1 MRKDLMGCYMSF
13 EKDKD
18 GNEVPFITSQFE
30 PNYARTCIPT
40 FDEPDI
46 KMIFDVTVSVPNSM
60 DVYFNTEPL
69 TSEVVTIISD
79 EHSSR
84 SLSSVHS
91 LDSYKRVHFMETP
104 VMSAYLLAFAAGSYS
119 SITSITEHSIPVSL
133 IFPSCS
139 LFQFFSF

>member
-1 MRKDLMGCYMSF
+1 MIIDLVKPLSPGYYNLSISYGSVMRKDLMGCYMSF

-60 DVYFNTEPL
+60 DLYFNTEPL
-69 TSEVVTIISD
+69 TSEIVTNVSD
-79 EHSSR
+79 DQSSS
-84 SLSSVHS
+84 SLC
-91 LDSYKRVHFMETP
+91 
-104 VMSAYLLAFAAGSYS
+104 YS
-119 SITSITEHSIPVSL
+119 FIRFV
-133 IFPSCS
+133 
-139 LFQFFSF
+139 